1 MLETDGQ
8 VIHPVTGTPQG
19 GVVSPILAKVYLHH
33 ALDVWFEEVVKAHC
47 EGEAYLCRYADD
59 FVCAFQYKRDALRF
73 YRTLGKR
80 LEKYGLKM
88 AADKT
93 RAGNQF

>member
-1 MLETDGQ
+1 MLETNGT

-33 ALDVWFEEVVKAHC
+33 ALDVWFEEVVKAHS